1 MIYSV
6 ILKSILLIYTY
17 KRDMEFCPNCKRYM
31 PRATSTGDTGVV
43 FTCEICHFH
52 KDGLPED
59 TLWFEA
65 ANVREDERFQL
76 VLERASHD
84 LAGKNV
90 PIECECGRQY
100 MTLVRV
106 GKAATTLYVCECGA
120 KRDAEEK
127 KIA

>member
-1 MIYSV
+1 M
-6 ILKSILLIYTY
+6 
-17 KRDMEFCPNCKRYM
+17 
-31 PRATSTGDTGVV
+31 GDTKVV
-43 FTCEICHFH
+43 FTCEICHLH
-52 KDGLPED
+52 KDGLAED

-65 ANVREDERFQL
+65 ANVREDERFQM

-84 LAGKNV
+84 PAGKTV

-120 KRDAEEK
+120 KRDFEMK
-127 KIA
+127 KIVQP